1 MTPKEL
7 AAALG
12 GISDYAELRA
22 QTNTSTGIQM
32 LNGNLTANAVNTNG
46 GVSARVCA
54 GMWGFASAP
63 EQTAESVKIVLE
75 AARSN
80 ALFLSGRTGRKE
92 ADLHTGC
99 AAKDVYVPR
108 KEQKRASA
116 SDKLNFVRALDDYIA
131 KTYPALVSRRVIL
144 SGLTMEKTIAVLGGA
159 EAHTFL
165 PRTSVLVMLSAE
177 GKEGAPVD
185 LMMPPAGGGGEYEDL
200 FCDPAALYGEIDAC
214 YEALMKKREGV
225 RPSGGVKTCV
235 LAPDLAGILAHEAV
249 GHTVEC
255 DLVRG
260 GSVAGKMLNRTVAS
274 EKISIVDFAHTA
286 FGQTCPVPVYADDEG
301 VLARDAVLIE
311 GGILKGYMHNRRTA
325 REFGAEPMGNARA
338 FAFSDE
344 PLIRMRNTCILP
356 GTDKLADLIASVED
370 GYYLSHPTNGQADMT
385 GEFMFGVGLGFEI
398 KNGKLGRAL
407 TNTTVSGVAFEMLKT
422 VSMVSDDL
430 KWEASGFCGKKQMM
444 VVGMGG
450 PAILCRINVGGE

>member
-7 AAALG
+7 AGALE
-12 GISDYAELRA
+12 GISDYAEVRA
-22 QTNTSTGIQM
+22 QTNTSASIQM
-32 LNGNLTANAVNTNG
+32 LNGNLTVNSVNTIG

-54 GMWGFASAP
+54 GMWGFSSAP
-63 EQTAESVKIVLE
+63 EQTAESVKTVLDT
-75 AARSN
+75 ARRN
-80 ALFLSGRTGRKE
+80 AFFLSGRTGRKKAE
-92 ADLHTGC
+92 LYTGC
-99 AAKDVYVPR
+99 AAKGIFVPR
-108 KEQKRASA
+108 KEKLRASA
-116 SDKLNFVRALDDYIA
+116 ADKLNFVRSLDDYIQ
-131 KTYPALVSRRVIL
+131 KKYPALISRHVIL
-144 SGLTMEKTIAVLGGA
+144 SGISMEKTVAASNGA

-177 GKEGAPVD
+177 GKGGAPVD
-185 LMMPPAGGGGEYEDL
+185 LMMPPAGGGDEYEEL
-200 FCDPAALYGEIDAC
+200 FGDPAVLYGEIDKC
-214 YEALMKKREGV
+214 YELLMKKRDGI
-225 RPSGGVKTCV
+225 RPGGGVKTCV

-260 GSVAGKMLNRTVAS
+260 GSIAGKMLNRTVAS
-274 EKISIVDFAHTA
+274 DKVSIVDFAHTA
-286 FGQTCPVPVYADDEG
+286 FGKTCPIPVYADDEG
-301 VLARDAVLIE
+301 VEAKDAVLIDR
-311 GGILKGYMHNRRTA
+311 GVLTGYMHNRRTA
-325 REFGAEPMGNARA
+325 AEFGTEPAGNARA

-356 GTDKLADLIASVED
+356 GTDKLTDMIASVED

-407 TNTTVSGVAFEMLKT
+407 SNTTVSGVAFEMLKT

-430 KWEASGFCGKKQMM
+430 RWEAAGMCGKKQMM

-450 PAILCRINVGGE
+450 PAVLCQINVGGE

>member
-7 AAALG
+7 TAALG
-12 GISDYAELRA
+12 GIADYAEVRA
-22 QTNTSTGIQM
+22 QTNTSTAIQM
-32 LNGNLTANAVNTNG
+32 LNGNLTVNTVNTTG
-46 GVSARVCA
+46 GVSARVNA

-63 EQTAESVKIVLE
+63 EQTAESVKTVLD
-75 AARSN
+75 AARRN
-80 ALFLSGRTGRKE
+80 ALFLSGKTGRKGPE
-92 ADLHTGC
+92 LHTGFH
-99 AAKDVYVPR
+99 AKGISVPR
-108 KEQKRASA
+108 KEKPHASA
-116 SDKLNFVRALDDYIA
+116 ADKLGFIRALDSYIQ
-131 KTYPALVSRRVIL
+131 KKYPALVSRHVVL
-144 SGLTMEKTIAVLGGA
+144 SGITMEKTVAVSGGA

-165 PRTSVLVMLSAE
+165 PRTTVYVQFSAE

-185 LMMPPAGGGGEYEDL
+185 LMMEPAGGGGEYEDL
-200 FCDPAALYGEIDAC
+200 FGDPAALYGSIDEC
-214 YEALMKKREGV
+214 YESLMKKREGV
-225 RPSGGVKTCV
+225 RPEGGVKTCV

-260 GSVAGKMLNRTVAS
+260 GSVAGKLLNQTVAS
-274 EKISIVDFAHTA
+274 EKVSITDFAHTA
-286 FGQTCPVPVYADDEG
+286 FGQACPIPVYADDEG
-301 VLARDAVLIE
+301 VEARDAVLIDK
-311 GGILKGYMHNRRTA
+311 GVLKGYMHNRRTA
-325 REFGAEPMGNARA
+325 YEYGAEPAGNARA

-356 GTDKLADLIASVED
+356 GSDKLADLIASVED

-407 TNTTVSGVAFEMLKT
+407 TDTTVSGVAFEMLKT
-422 VSMVSDDL
+422 VTGVSDDL
-430 KWEASGFCGKKQMM
+430 QWIASGTCGKKQMM

-450 PAILCRINVGGE
+450 PAVLCRINVGGE